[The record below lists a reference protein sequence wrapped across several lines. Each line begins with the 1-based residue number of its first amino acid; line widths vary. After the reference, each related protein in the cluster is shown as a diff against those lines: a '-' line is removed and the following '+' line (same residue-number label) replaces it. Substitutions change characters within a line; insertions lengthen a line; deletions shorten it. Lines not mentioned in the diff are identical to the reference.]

1 MKANNSL
8 PKPEVLRMELVN
20 CSPAETHFLKGIV
33 ALFADDK
40 LAAMRA
46 DFQRGTFCIRWSP
59 NGSLRMSPYLSDN

>member
-20 CSPAETHFLKGIV
+20 CSPAEAHFLKGIV

-46 DFQRGTFCIRWSP
+46 DFQRGTFCIRWAP